1 MVSPF
6 LFCQKGD
13 HHVTRNHFLRRY
25 RIRSEPPSCSVSRS
39 VITMTHNQIV
49 KEQLL
54 HILFGTILFVSLA
67 AIAVLLDLA
76 SIYVAT
82 LGVSSFTQKALE
94 YTAHG
99 MLVVDLVL
107 FLVYLA
113 ASSGQLVKEMTR

>member
-1 MVSPF
+1 
-6 LFCQKGD
+6 
-13 HHVTRNHFLRRY
+13 
-25 RIRSEPPSCSVSRS
+25 
-39 VITMTHNQIV
+39 MTHNQIV

-54 HILFGTILFVSLA
+54 HILFGTVLFVALA
-67 AIAVLLDLA
+67 GIAVLLDLA

-113 ASSGQLVKEMTR
+113 ASSWALIKEMTK

>member
-1 MVSPF
+1 
-6 LFCQKGD
+6 
-13 HHVTRNHFLRRY
+13 
-25 RIRSEPPSCSVSRS
+25 
-39 VITMTHNQIV
+39 MTHNQIV

-82 LGVSSFTQKALE
+82 LGESSFTQKALE